1 MKKLVIG
8 ILAHV
13 DAGKTTLSEALLY
26 TIGKIKKAGRVDWRN
41 TFLDNHDLERER
53 GITIFSK
60 QALLT
65 ADDIQVTLVDT
76 PGHVDFSAE
85 TERTLAVL
93 DYAVLVISASDGVQA
108 HTETLWHLLERYHV
122 PTFVFITKTD
132 LPDVDKAA
140 VLEDCRQALSSGCVD
155 FSDRENL
162 GEQVA
167 MCDETALEEFLEDGN
182 VSEESI
188 TRCIRERKLFPCF
201 FGSGLRLTGVDVLWN
216 ALSAYTVMPLQRGDF
231 SARVHKI
238 AYDPSGGRLTYIKVT
253 GGRLSVRQSISYTV
267 PGTGETVEEKIT
279 AIRMYSGAK
288 FQTADTAEPGDLCAV
303 TGLSKTCAGMGLGT
317 EEASL
322 PPYLDSV
329 LYYKISLPPKTDART
344 LLPKFRE
351 LEEEEP
357 LLHIVWNERFE
368 EIHAQVMGQ
377 VQIEVLTSI
386 LKERFDIDAEFTDRR
401 ILYKETI
408 AAPVEGVGH
417 FEPLRHYAEV
427 HLLLE
432 PLPHGSGL
440 VFDSI
445 CPENYLDRNWQRLI
459 QTHLEEKQH
468 IGVLTGAPI
477 TDMKITLVAGKAHL
491 KHTQGGDFREST
503 YRAVRHGL
511 MCAAARDK
519 AVLLEP
525 YYAYRLELP
534 GECVGRAITD
544 ILNRNGTFEEHEAT
558 TGFSVLLGRAP
569 VAAIGDYSR
578 EVASYTHGRG
588 RFSCR
593 FDGYFPCH
601 NPETV
606 LAETNYNPEA
616 DVANTPDSVFC
627 AHGAGFVV
635 PWYQV
640 TEYMHL
646 EGISLAP
653 KNEEI
658 SVIVPPK
665 PVERNVSIDEKELEA
680 IMEREFG
687 PIRRKVYGDPKKPVV
702 AVGKTAKAKKTLYIV
717 DGYNVI
723 FAWEELAAIAEN
735 DLEDARRQLCEILAN
750 YQAFTKREMIL
761 VFDAYNVKGATAR
774 KFDYQGV
781 HVVYTKEGELGDTYI
796 DKLTSEIGK
805 DYSVRVITSDGL
817 IQLQALRSGVLRMS
831 AREFREEILTVD
843 EEIWEILEN
852 LRQK

>member
-26 TIGKIKKAGRVDWRN
+26 TLGKIKKAGRVDWRN
-41 TFLDNHDLERER
+41 TYLDTHDLERER

-65 ADDIQVTLVDT
+65 GDDIQVTLVDT

-85 TERTLAVL
+85 TERTLSVL
-93 DYAVLVISASDGVQA
+93 DYAILVISASDGVQA
-108 HTETLWHLLERYHV
+108 HTETLWHLLERYHI
-122 PTFVFITKTD
+122 PTFVFVTKTD
-132 LPDVDKAA
+132 LPDTDKDA
-140 VLEDCRQALSSGCVD
+140 VLADCRQVLHSGCID
-155 FSDRENL
+155 FSDKDTL

-167 MCDETALEEFLEDGN
+167 MCDETALEEYLEDGS
-182 VSEESI
+182 VSDESI
-188 TRCIRERKLFPCF
+188 MRCIRERKLFPCF
-201 FGSGLRLTGVDVLWN
+201 FGSGLRLNGVDALWA
-216 ALSAYTVMPLQRGDF
+216 ALSEYTTMPLPQPAF
-231 SARVHKI
+231 AARVHKI
-238 AYDPSGGRLTYIKVT
+238 AYDPSGVRLTYMKIT
-253 GGRLSVRQSISYTV
+253 GGSLSVRQSISYTI
-267 PGTGETVEEKIT
+267 PATGDTIEEKIT
-279 AIRMYSGAK
+279 GIRIYSGAK
-288 FQTADTAEPGDLCAV
+288 FQTADSVSVGDVCAV
-303 TGLSKTCAGMGLGT
+303 TGLSKTYAGMGLGM
-317 EEASL
+317 EVAAL

-357 LLHIVWNERFE
+357 LLHIVWNERFG

-408 AAPVEGVGH
+408 SAPVEGVGH

-432 PLPHGSGL
+432 PLKQGSGL

-468 IGVLTGAPI
+468 LGVLTGAPI
-477 TDMKITLVAGKAHL
+477 TDMKITLVAGRSHL

-511 MCAAARDK
+511 MCAAEQGNC
-519 AVLLEP
+519 VLLEP

-558 TGFSVLLGRAP
+558 TGFSILQGRAP
-569 VAAIGDYSR
+569 VATIGEYSR
-578 EVASYTHGRG
+578 EVASYTHGKG

-601 NPETV
+601 NTETV
-606 LAETNYNPEA
+606 LSETGYNPEA

-646 EGISLAP
+646 EGLKLTSADD
-653 KNEEI
+653 EI
-658 SVIVPPK
+658 PVIVPPK
-665 PVERNVSIDEKELEA
+665 PAERNINIDEKELEA

-702 AVGKTAKAKKTLYIV
+702 TVGKTAKAKKTLYII

-723 FAWEELAAIAEN
+723 FAWEELSAIAET
-735 DLEDARRQLCEILAN
+735 DLENARRQLCDILAN
-750 YQAFTKREMIL
+750 YQAFTKREMIV

-774 KFDYQGV
+774 KFDYQGL

-796 DKLTSEIGK
+796 DKLTAEIGK
-805 DYSVRVITSDGL
+805 DHSVRVITSDGL

-843 EEIWEILEN
+843 DEIREILAN
-852 LRQK
+852 LRNK

>member
-65 ADDIQVTLVDT
+65 TEDLQVTLVDT

-85 TERTLAVL
+85 TERTLTVL

-108 HTETLWHLLERYHV
+108 HTETLWHLLDRYHI

-132 LPDVDKAA
+132 LPDVDKQA
-140 VLEDCRQALSSGCVD
+140 VLEDCCQVLHSGCVD
-155 FSDRENL
+155 FTNRDSL
-162 GEQVA
+162 SEQVA

-188 TRCIRERKLFPCF
+188 MRCIRERKLFPCF
-201 FGSGLRLTGVDVLWN
+201 FGSGLRLTGVDVLWD
-216 ALSAYTVMPLQRGDF
+216 ALSKYTTMPQPKASF

-238 AYDPSGGRLTYIKVT
+238 AYDPSGTRLTYLKIT
-253 GGRLSVRQSISYTV
+253 DGSLSVRQTVSYTV

-288 FQTADTAEPGDLCAV
+288 FQTADIAEPGDVCAV
-303 TGLSKTCAGMGLGT
+303 TGLSKTCAGMGLGP
-317 EEASL
+317 EEAAL

-329 LYYKISLPPKTDART
+329 LYYKVSLPPKTDARM

-357 LLHIVWNERFE
+357 LLHIVWNERFS

-408 AAPVEGVGH
+408 AAPMEGVGH

-432 PLPHGSGL
+432 PLSRGSGL
-440 VFDSI
+440 VFDTI

-468 IGVLTGAPI
+468 LGVLTGSPI
-477 TDMKITLVAGKAHL
+477 TDIKITLVAGKAHL

-511 MCAAARDK
+511 MCAASK
-519 AVLLEP
+519 GKCVLLEP

-544 ILNRNGTFEEHEAT
+544 ILNRHGTFEEHEAT
-558 TGFSVLLGRAP
+558 TGFSVLQGRAP
-569 VAAIGDYSR
+569 VATIGEYSR

-606 LAETNYNPEA
+606 TAETGYNPEA

-635 PWYQV
+635 PWHQV

-646 EGISLAP
+646 EGIRLSP

-658 SVIVPPK
+658 TVIVPPK
-665 PVERNVSIDEKELEA
+665 PVERNTDIDEKELEA

-687 PIRRKVYGDPKKPVV
+687 PIRRKVYSDPKKPVV

-723 FAWEELAAIAEN
+723 FAWEELASIAET

-750 YQAFTKREMIL
+750 YQAFTKRELIL

-774 KFDYQGV
+774 KSDFQGI

-843 EEIWEILEN
+843 EEIREILEK
-852 LRQK
+852 LRKK